1 MSIIFSNGFSVTPP
15 IITGMRSFLS
25 VAGQTAYDAAT
36 VGNFFSCSLADYN
49 AVFAGYADAQK
60 IGNTDVIF
68 NTSLNTSYSGGCASV
83 LPIGNSTIPA
93 NTYIIGF
100 ATKMISTPLS
110 TTVTPLISTAY
121 KGTYTAISNSPT
133 IAGTNRVYYLR
144 KDPPITSVTSYV
156 GHVSSGGSSDFDQTT
171 TTYTNAGFDCT
182 APYSSWNNRTGQMPH
197 FQMFVTTT
205 RPY

>member
-1 MSIIFSNGFSVTPP
+1 MSIIFENGYSISKPTTVVT
-15 IITGMRSFLS
+15 MRSLLS
-25 VAGQTAYDAAT
+25 VAGQTTYDATT

-68 NTSLNTSYSGGCASV
+68 NTAVGASYTGGCASV
-83 LPIGNSTIPA
+83 LPQSNSTIPA

-100 ATKMISTPLS
+100 ATKMFSNASP
-110 TTVTPLISTAY
+110 TTVTPLISTTY
-121 KGTYTAISNSPT
+121 QGTYAAISNSPT
-133 IAGTNRVYYLR
+133 ITGTNRAYYLR

-156 GHVSSGGSSDFDQTT
+156 GHVAAGNTFDQATT
-171 TTYTNAGFDCT
+171 SYTGAGFDC
-182 APYSSWNNRTGQMPH
+182 ASPYSTWTSRNGTMPQ

-205 RPY
+205 KPY

>member
-1 MSIIFSNGFSVTPP
+1 MSIIFENGYSISKPTTGVT
-15 IITGMRSFLS
+15 MRSLLS
-25 VAGQTAYDAAT
+25 TAGQATYDAAT

-68 NTSLNTSYSGGCASV
+68 NTAVGASYTGGCASV
-83 LPIGNSTIPA
+83 LPQANSTIPA

-100 ATKMISTPLS
+100 ATKMFSNASP
-110 TTVTPLISTAY
+110 TTVTPLISTTY
-121 KGTYTAISNSPT
+121 QGTYAAISNSPT
-133 IAGTNRVYYLR
+133 ITGTNRAYYLR

-156 GHVSSGGSSDFDQTT
+156 GHVAAGNTFDQATT
-171 TTYTNAGFDCT
+171 SYTGAGFDC
-182 APYSSWNNRTGQMPH
+182 ASPYSTWTARNGTMPQ

-205 RPY
+205 KPY

>member
-1 MSIIFSNGFSVTPP
+1 MSIIFENGYSISKPTTSVT
-15 IITGMRSFLS
+15 MRSLLS

-49 AVFAGYADAQK
+49 AVFAGYTDAQK

-68 NTSLNTSYSGGCASV
+68 NTAVGSSYSGPCASV
-83 LPIGNSTIPA
+83 LSQANSTIPS

-100 ATKMISTPLS
+100 ATKMFSNATP
-110 TTVTPLISTAY
+110 TTVTPLISTTY
-121 KGTYTAISNSPT
+121 KGTYTAISNAPT
-133 IAGTNRVYYLR
+133 IGGTARAYYLR

-156 GHVSSGGSSDFDQTT
+156 GHVAGANTFDQATT
-171 TTYTNAGFDCT
+171 SYTNAGFDC
-182 APYSSWNNRTGQMPH
+182 ASPYENWSNRSATMPH

-205 RPY
+205 KPY